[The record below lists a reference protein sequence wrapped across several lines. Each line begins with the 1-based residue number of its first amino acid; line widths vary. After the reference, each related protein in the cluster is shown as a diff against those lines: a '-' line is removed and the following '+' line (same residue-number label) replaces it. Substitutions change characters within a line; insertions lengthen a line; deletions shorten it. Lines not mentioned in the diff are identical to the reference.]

1 MSFESLAQPLLKY
14 IYYKTWLVFFLARK
28 ALMAFILKM
37 MDQSLKMND
46 EILKMND

>member
-1 MSFESLAQPLLKY
+1 MSFESLTQPLLKY
-14 IYYKTWLVFFLARK
+14 IYYKKTWLVFLARK
-28 ALMAFILKM
+28 ASMAFILKM